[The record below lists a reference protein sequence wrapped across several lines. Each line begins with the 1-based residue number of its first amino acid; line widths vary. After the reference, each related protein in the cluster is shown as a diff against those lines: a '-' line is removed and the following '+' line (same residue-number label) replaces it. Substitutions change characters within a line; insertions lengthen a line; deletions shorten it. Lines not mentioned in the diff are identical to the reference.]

1 MFVVVDS
8 KEEADD
14 IIEYLNS
21 PEADKYRRACQIS
34 GGFRTVCDMLKV
46 IPNPHYAKKG

>member
-1 MFVVVDS
+1 VDS

-21 PEADKYRRACQIS
+21 EEANQYRDACQLS

-46 IPNPHYAKKG
+46 IPNPYYVKKS